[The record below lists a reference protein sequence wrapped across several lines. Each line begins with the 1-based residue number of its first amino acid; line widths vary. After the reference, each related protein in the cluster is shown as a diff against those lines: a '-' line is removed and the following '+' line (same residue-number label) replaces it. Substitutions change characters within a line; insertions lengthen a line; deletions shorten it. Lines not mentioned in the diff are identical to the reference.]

1 MSLLTTTIIAG
12 GVAVGAYFG
21 GPFALVPFASNDT
34 FVTYIS
40 PGDGKMILKGG
51 EFHDFH
57 ISLPGSHLNR
67 PGASYYDPSQRPW
80 EILPNALGTTDYDY
94 DERPDWMKKF
104 GFFPVGIPFQRSVN
118 EEVFEWKEES
128 GGQIVPR
135 RELTRKFKVNA
146 FPYVIVQTEVI
157 SRDGLPLRLTY
168 IVGLRIINPH
178 KALIETEDWLVQLEA
193 AIQQAV
199 RNWAAGFKIMELIS
213 QTDARGSKAKLKENF
228 ELEVCKL
235 SDEMRTRFGVAVETA
250 DLKAPMPD
258 GPRAQAHLD
267 SIAAPFAAKKAGE
280 VMVIGANCQAEADEV
295 IGMVK
300 AKVDKAV
307 AEAAVAGEVAR
318 YAAAE
323 QHKEGAA
330 AVIAGEALKG
340 ATVFAMPS
348 GISKLVDKLGD
359 KL

>member
-1 MSLLTTTIIAG
+1 MSLLTTTAIAG
-12 GVAVGAYFG
+12 GVALGAYFG
-21 GPFALVPFASNDT
+21 GPFALVPLANNDT
-34 FVTYIS
+34 LVTYIS

-51 EFHDFH
+51 EFHDFF

-67 PGASYYDPSQRPW
+67 PGASYYDKKERPW
-80 EILPNALGTTDYDY
+80 EILPNAPGTTDDDY
-94 DERPDWMKKF
+94 DERPAWMKKF
-104 GFFPVGIPFQRSVN
+104 GYFPVGIPFQRSVN

-199 RNWAAGFKIMELIS
+199 RNWAAGFKFLELIS
-213 QTDARGSKAKLKENF
+213 QTDARGSKARMKENF

-235 SDEMRTRFGVAVETA
+235 SNEMRIRFGVAVETA
-250 DLKAPMPD
+250 DLKAPMPE
-258 GPRAQAHLD
+258 GPKAQAHLD
-267 SIAAPFAAKKAGE
+267 SIAAPFAAKKAAE
-280 VMVIGANCQAEADEV
+280 VKVIDATAQAEADETV
-295 IGMVK
+295 GMVK
-300 AKVDKAV
+300 ARVDKAV

-318 YAAAE
+318 YKAAE
-323 QHKEGAA
+323 EHKEGAS

-340 ATVFAMPS
+340 ATVFAMPA
-348 GISKLVDKLGD
+348 GVSKLVDKLGD